1 MERSWLDT
9 VQLLGLD
16 VMVAVIVLMLL
27 AQAIWPLGVTLG
39 HVLARVLRHRRR
51 VLPTSPRDAYPTQ
64 EWGPSR

>member
-1 MERSWLDT
+1 MERSWLET

-16 VMVAVIVLMLL
+16 TMVMLILL
-27 AQAIWPLGVTLG
+27 ALGTPALWKLLVALVHAVRET
-39 HVLARVLRHRRR
+39 LRHKAR